1 MDSKRLNLCGNKAVL
16 IAYLYDE
23 CSAEEREW
31 ISSHLMTCTA
41 CAQEIDE
48 LKGVRSML
56 TEWAPAEPEPQFQLV
71 SRNDSGSR
79 PWWHSQPVRT
89 FGLAA
94 AALLVTAVAVSLVN
108 LEITYGSE
116 GLLVRTGW
124 TRPTTAPVL
133 ENAEPEWRKE
143 FETLAQGL
151 REEFAESQA
160 VSASEV
166 SLANAELR
174 DEGSRTGM
182 TDDALVE
189 RVQGLVDE
197 SEQRQ
202 QRELALRFAQLLR
215 ETEVQRQTDLLRIDQ
230 QLGELQGFTEAEVVQ
245 HHELMDYLVL
255 VAGR

>member
-16 IAYLYDE
+16 IAYLYNE

-71 SRNDSGSR
+71 SRNDSGAS
-79 PWWHSQPVRT
+79 PWWYSQPVRT

-94 AALLVTAVAVSLVN
+94 AALLVTAVAVSLIN
-108 LEITYGSE
+108 LEITYGPD

-124 TRPTTAPVL
+124 TRPATAPVL
-133 ENAEPEWRKE
+133 ESTEPGWRKE

-151 REEFAESQA
+151 REEFAENQG
-160 VSASEV
+160 VSAPEV
-166 SLANAELR
+166 SLANAELGE
-174 DEGSRTGM
+174 EGSRTGM
-182 TDDALVE
+182 TDNALVE

-215 ETEVQRQTDLLRIDQ
+215 ETEVQRQADLLRIDQ

>member
-1 MDSKRLNLCGNKAVL
+1 M
-16 IAYLYDE
+16 
-23 CSAEEREW
+23 
-31 ISSHLMTCTA
+31 
-41 CAQEIDE
+41 
-48 LKGVRSML
+48 
-56 TEWAPAEPEPQFQLV
+56 
-71 SRNDSGSR
+71 
-79 PWWHSQPVRT
+79 
-89 FGLAA
+89 
-94 AALLVTAVAVSLVN
+94 TAVAVSLVN

-124 TRPTTAPVL
+124 TSPTTAPVL

-143 FETLAQGL
+143 FATLAQGL
-151 REEFAESQA
+151 REEFAESQS

-166 SLANAELR
+166 SLANAELG

-182 TDDALVE
+182 TNDALVD

-230 QLGELQGFTEAEVVQ
+230 QLGQLQGFTEAEVVQ